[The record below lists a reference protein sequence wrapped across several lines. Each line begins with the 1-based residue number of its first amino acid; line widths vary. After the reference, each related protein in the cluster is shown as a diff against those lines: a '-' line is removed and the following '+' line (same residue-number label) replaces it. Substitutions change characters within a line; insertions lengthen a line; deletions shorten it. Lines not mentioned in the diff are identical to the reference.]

1 MRRLLIAGNWK
12 MNASMDTSSALLS
25 ELVNADIR
33 ACDIAVF
40 PPFPYL
46 ALAADCLRASTVRFG
61 AQDCSDQASGAYTGE
76 VSAEMLR
83 DVGASMVIVGHSE
96 RRQRHAETDELILE
110 KVQRVLAADMTA
122 IVCVGETLSQR
133 QAGVAEQTVTQQLS
147 LLLSQLSL
155 VQWQRVVIAYEPVWA
170 IGTGETASPEQAQAI
185 HGHIRQLLAQVAAP
199 LAEQTRILYGGSVK
213 SASAAELFAQPDIDG
228 ALVGGASL
236 DAAEF
241 LAICQ
246 S

>member
-12 MNASMDTSSALLS
+12 MNASMTTSSALLS
-25 ELVNADIR
+25 ELVNADIST
-33 ACDIAVF
+33 CDVAVF

-46 ALAADCLRASTVRFG
+46 ALAAESLRASSVRFG
-61 AQDCSDQASGAYTGE
+61 AQDCSDELSGAYTGE
-76 VSAEMLR
+76 VSAAMLR
-83 DVGASMVIVGHSE
+83 DVGASMVLVGHSE
-96 RRQRHAETDELILE
+96 RRQRHHETDALVLKKAQQILAE
-110 KVQRVLAADMTA
+110 DMTA
-122 IVCVGETLSQR
+122 VVCVGETLAQR
-133 QAGVAEQTVTQQLS
+133 QAGLAEKTVTEQLS

-170 IGTGETASPEQAQAI
+170 IGTGETASPEQAQSMHA
-185 HGHIRQLLAQVAAP
+185 HIRQLLGQVSVA

>member
-12 MNASMDTSSALLS
+12 MNASMSASSALLS
-25 ELVNADIR
+25 ELVNADISH
-33 ACDIAVF
+33 CDVAVF

-46 ALAADCLRASTVRFG
+46 VLAAECLRSSAIRFG
-61 AQDCSDQASGAYTGE
+61 AQDCSEQSCGAYTGE
-76 VSAEMLR
+76 VSAEMVR
-83 DVGASMVIVGHSE
+83 DAGASMVIVGHSE
-96 RRQRHAETDELILE
+96 RRQRHAESDECVLQ
-110 KVQRVLAADMTA
+110 KVQRVLAADMTVV
-122 IVCVGETLSQR
+122 VCVGETLAQR
-133 QAGVAEQTVTQQLS
+133 QAGLAEQTVTAQLS
-147 LLLSQLSL
+147 LLLSQLTL
-155 VQWQRVVIAYEPVWA
+155 VQWQRIVIAYEPVWA
-170 IGTGETASPEQAQAI
+170 IGTGETASPEQAQVI
-185 HGHIRQLLAQVAAP
+185 HSHIRQLLAQVSAP
-199 LAEQTRILYGGSVK
+199 VAEQTRILYGGSVK